1 MMHEMVAGTTEDPEM
16 GCQTTGPSVRS
27 VGLEDTAETITF
39 GSGIAAK
46 QIAEIG
52 TMSCAIVGS
61 IDLQGR
67 QPSRD
72 RWQLM
77 LS

>member
-16 GCQTTGPSVRS
+16 GCQTTGHSVS
-27 VGLEDTAETITF
+27 AGLEDTAETITL